1 MTLSNVIG
9 SETLL
14 LLSPLL
20 DLLPPDERRS
30 IERSA
35 ELMDFKRHEIIYREG
50 ESPNH
55 LYLVTSGAVKVYREG
70 VCGRYQ
76 IMRMLGVGSFFGYRA
91 SLAQEPYVTG
101 AAAFASATLCAI
113 PMNLIRI
120 AMQNH
125 PEVLNFFVKELAT
138 DLGIAD
144 KRMVSLT
151 QKHIR
156 GRMAESLLT
165 IRDVFGVDVEGFI
178 DLDITRQELAD
189 YSNMTISNSIR
200 IISAFVSEGLI
211 TVKGKRLKLLED
223 ELLLRI
229 SLMG

>member
-9 SETLL
+9 SETIQ

-20 DLLPPDERRS
+20 DLLPSEERRC

-35 ELMDFKRHEIIYREG
+35 EMMDFKRHEIIYREG
-50 ESPNH
+50 ETPNH
-55 LYLVTSGAVKVYREG
+55 LYLVVRGAVKVYREG

-91 SLAQEPYVTG
+91 SLAHEPYVTG
-101 AAAFASATLCAI
+101 AAAFGSATICCV
-113 PMNLIRI
+113 PMNLIHSVM
-120 AMQNH
+120 AKCPSVMK
-125 PEVLNFFVKELAT
+125 FFVEELAK
-138 DLGIAD
+138 DLGVSD

-151 QKHIR
+151 QKHVR
-156 GRMAESLLT
+156 GRIAESLLT
-165 IRDVFGVDVEGFI
+165 MREVFGLDTEGFI
-178 DLDITRQELAD
+178 DLDLTRQELAD
-189 YSNMTISNSIR
+189 YSNMTTSNAIR
-200 IISAFVSEGLI
+200 TISALVSENVI
-211 TVKGKRLKLLED
+211 SVKDKRIKLLED